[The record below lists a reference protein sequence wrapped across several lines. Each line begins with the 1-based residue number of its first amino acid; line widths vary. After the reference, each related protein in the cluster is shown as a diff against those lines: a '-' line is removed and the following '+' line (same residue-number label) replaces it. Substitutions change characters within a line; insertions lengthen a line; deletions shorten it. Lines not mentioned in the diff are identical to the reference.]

1 MMYKQIKSIKY
12 LVFFVLV
19 VAMLLKTITLINISH
34 NYINRINIFWG
45 EFNGLNYY
53 VKVKG

>member
-1 MMYKQIKSIKY
+1 MIA
-12 LVFFVLV
+12 
-19 VAMLLKTITLINISH
+19 AMLLKTITLIDISH

-45 EFNGLNYY
+45 EFNELNYY